1 MVIGYCPK
9 CGTEIEEGEKFC
21 KHCGIGVNEEKVQVN
36 ESLQKIIDYYDI
48 KEEKELLKQDKI
60 PVPWIF
66 RSALLYSFAYIV
78 GGIWYLAFMLRGWDP
93 KSGIGILIV
102 CGWGLFGYV
111 KSLEISSAIGEG
123 LMMFET
129 SNGVVFN
136 VIGQYLRICIP
147 MIILG
152 TIDAW
157 VYAFHG
163 IISDIIVLLAVLNI
177 LFFVLYLILTLV
189 IGHLGIGLR
198 IFGVPKYIQRQKEID
213 EKNREIGNENSRN
226 KYNLELVQALS
237 KIQNIQF
244 IQYMADAIDL
254 YNEENYDDALANV
267 RRALES
273 YLYQR
278 MEQEEIIF
286 SDARDLNTYE
296 MIKKLGRDEQYLHSI
311 RRMCNTGVHALES
324 DDSVEKDTAQ
334 SAIREMLSALAKYS
348 EIYKSDT
355 GVIEKINNN
364 LELFF
369 ERAQNHAKRG
379 NEKDGLLNTR
389 KALECIVRG
398 YMKFNHIICS
408 YGHEKNLNGYIDML
422 FEQKIISENSKNSM
436 HRIRMA
442 SNKGAHVEKEQS
454 KKQNLNV
461 IISLLEKEIEIY
473 LESQKKEPS
482 NEELLDQISE
492 YEGEDEMLDE
502 LDDDYDDDYDDMD
515 DYDDNEYYD
524 DSGER
529 YYEDADEDEYLCAK
543 DLHNP
548 ANYYNPLRDSTY
560 RSHDPNEYYNVFDDR
575 EDYINGTNSTF
586 DANVL
591 GEDDNAFYC

>member
-9 CGTEIEEGEKFC
+9 CGTEIEEGEQFC
-21 KHCGIGVNEEKVQVN
+21 KHCGTAVNEEKVQVN

-60 PVPWIF
+60 HVPWIF
-66 RSALLYSFAYIV
+66 RSALLYYFAYIV
-78 GGIWYLAFMLRGWDP
+78 GGILYLNLMGQWFDP
-93 KSGIGILIV
+93 ETGLGIIIV
-102 CGWGLFGYV
+102 VGWGLFGYV
-111 KSLEISSAIGEG
+111 TSVGFYFEFDKE
-123 LMMFET
+123 LMTFET
-129 SNGVVFN
+129 SRGKGFN
-136 VIGQYLRICIP
+136 VIGQYLRMCIP
-147 MIILG
+147 MIILQA
-152 TIDAW
+152 IPYDWDRA
-157 VYAFHG
+157 YHG
-163 IISDIIVLLAVLNI
+163 IILGIIGFSAVLNI
-177 LFFVLYLILTLV
+177 LFPVLYSILTIV
-189 IGHLGIGLR
+189 IGNLRIGLR

-213 EKNREIGNENSRN
+213 EKNRKIGNENSRN
-226 KYNLELVQALS
+226 RDNLELVQALS

-254 YNEENYDDALANV
+254 YNEENYDDALANA

-334 SAIREMLSALAKYS
+334 RAISEMLSALAKYS

-364 LELFF
+364 LERFF

-502 LDDDYDDDYDDMD
+502 LDDDYDDMD

-524 DSGER
+524 DSDET
-529 YYEDADEDEYLCAK
+529 YYEDEDEDDSLCAK

-548 ANYYNPLRDSTY
+548 ANYYNPMRESTY
-560 RSHDPNEYYNVFDDR
+560 RSHDPNEYYNVFDDG

-586 DANVL
+586 DANVW

>member
-1 MVIGYCPK
+1 
-9 CGTEIEEGEKFC
+9 
-21 KHCGIGVNEEKVQVN
+21 
-36 ESLQKIIDYYDI
+36 
-48 KEEKELLKQDKI
+48 
-60 PVPWIF
+60 
-66 RSALLYSFAYIV
+66 
-78 GGIWYLAFMLRGWDP
+78 
-93 KSGIGILIV
+93 
-102 CGWGLFGYV
+102 
-111 KSLEISSAIGEG
+111 
-123 LMMFET
+123 
-129 SNGVVFN
+129 
-136 VIGQYLRICIP
+136 
-147 MIILG
+147 
-152 TIDAW
+152 
-157 VYAFHG
+157 
-163 IISDIIVLLAVLNI
+163 
-177 LFFVLYLILTLV
+177 
-189 IGHLGIGLR
+189 
-198 IFGVPKYIQRQKEID
+198 
-213 EKNREIGNENSRN
+213 
-226 KYNLELVQALS
+226 
-237 KIQNIQF
+237 
-244 IQYMADAIDL
+244 
-254 YNEENYDDALANV
+254 
-267 RRALES
+267 
-273 YLYQR
+273 

-334 SAIREMLSALAKYS
+334 RAISEMLSALAKYS

-364 LELFF
+364 LERFF

-436 HRIRMA
+436 HKIRMA

-502 LDDDYDDDYDDMD
+502 LDDDYDDMD
-515 DYDDNEYYD
+515 DYDDNEYYE
-524 DSGER
+524 DSDEI
-529 YYEDADEDEYLCAK
+529 YYEDEDEDDSLCAK

-548 ANYYNPLRDSTY
+548 ANYYNPMRESTY
-560 RSHDPNEYYNVFDDR
+560 RSHDPNEYYNVFDDG

-586 DANVL
+586 DANVW

>member
-1 MVIGYCPK
+1 MVVGYCPK
-9 CGTEIEEGEKFC
+9 CGTEIEEDDLYC
-21 KHCGIGVNEEKVQVN
+21 KKCGMKILKKCD
-36 ESLQKIIDYYDI
+36 LDPQKIQMKKDM
-48 KEEKELLKQDKI
+48 EEIADFYNLKELEKYEEPQI
-60 PVPWIF
+60 PGIYKSVIVYILPY
-66 RSALLYSFAYIV
+66 LL
-78 GGIWYLAFMLRGWDP
+78 
-93 KSGIGILIV
+93 SGIGYVYFMANATGSIL
-102 CGWGLFGYV
+102 WG
-111 KSLEISSAIGEG
+111 IWAAIGYFFCLVLGCFYDES
-123 LMMFET
+123 LSLKRESKNET
-129 SNGVVFN
+129 VEVFDIVEVYIAAIVSLIIIVIATKIAWIWPIMEYLIAFNIMLVLARVVGICIGVWGSKLFN
-136 VIGQYLRICIP
+136 PFDGQKLKELYEKINEKDYVIGELK
-147 MIILG
+147 
-152 TIDAW
+152 
-157 VYAFHG
+157 
-163 IISDIIVLLAVLNI
+163 VLEQCGAQPIN
-177 LFFVLYLILTLV
+177 
-189 IGHLGIGLR
+189 
-198 IFGVPKYIQRQKEID
+198 
-213 EKNREIGNENSRN
+213 
-226 KYNLELVQALS
+226 
-237 KIQNIQF
+237 
-244 IQYMADAIDL
+244 YMANAIRL
-254 YNEENYDDALANV
+254 YKEGNYDDATANV
-267 RRALES
+267 RRTLEW
-273 YLYQR
+273 YLYLTIESR
-278 MEQEEIIF
+278 DIIF
-286 SDARDLNTYE
+286 TEEKEITIYN
-296 MIKKLGRDEQYLHSI
+296 MIKKLEWEYIEDVNYI
-311 RRMCNTGVHALES
+311 RWKCNFSVHAL
-324 DDSVEKDTAQ
+324 
-334 SAIREMLSALAKYS
+334 
-348 EIYKSDT
+348 T
-355 GVIEKINNN
+355 GASSISQWEVRSLIEKMLGRLSHITCSVNIEDNNADMRK
-364 LELFF
+364 FF

-560 RSHDPNEYYNVFDDR
+560 RSHDPNEYYNVFDDG